1 MQVQAPKG
9 QFRVIGRDSIDTLAC
24 PSGPFSKDCETLEEA
39 VELADRSGELYLWTY
54 VYDDNGELLYEA
66 GSYREHVEKLN
77 QERAAGSKSDIPKN
91 PQ

>member
-9 QFRVIGRDSIDTLAC
+9 QFRVIGLDPIDTLTS

-66 GSYREHVEKLN
+66 GSYREHAESLKR
-77 QERAAGSKSDIPKN
+77 EPPAASKT
-91 PQ
+91 

>member
-9 QFRVIGRDSIDTLAC
+9 QFRVIGLDPIDTLTS

-66 GSYREHVEKLN
+66 GSYREHA
-77 QERAAGSKSDIPKN
+77 ERLKKEPPEGHKT
-91 PQ
+91 

>member
-9 QFRVIGRDSIDTLAC
+9 QFRVIGLDPIDTLTS

-54 VYDDNGELLYEA
+54 VYDD
-66 GSYREHVEKLN
+66 
-77 QERAAGSKSDIPKN
+77 RASFCTRRARTGNMPKG
-91 PQ
+91 

>member
-9 QFRVIGRDSIDTLAC
+9 QFRVIGLDPIDTLTS

-66 GSYREHVEKLN
+66 GSYREPAESLK
-77 QERAAGSKSDIPKN
+77 QEPPGESKT
-91 PQ
+91 

>member
-1 MQVQAPKG
+1 MQVHAPKG
-9 QFRVIGRDSIDTLAC
+9 QFRVIGLDPIDTLTS

-66 GSYREHVEKLN
+66 GSYRE
-77 QERAAGSKSDIPKN
+77 QAERLKKEPPEGHKI
-91 PQ
+91 